1 MRVNVQVDLDDGY
14 CAELAKII
22 GCHEHELEANLAP
35 FASAAVHEY
44 VSMFLGQKVFSR
56 GSDIHE
62 YRLFLLITRA
72 LGNHIP
78 DEASVCRLFQTT
90 TSESRA
96 LIRAVMSKYQ
106 YLLREAVDSTM
117 RRIIDTANQE
127 EVEGNWE
134 VIINNQ
140 NMVDEL
146 NRLLASIDGSLQ
158 PIGKR
163 RGSVATFEISPTSY
177 GRLKKRLTEH
187 G

>member
-1 MRVNVQVDLDDGY
+1 MHVNVLVDLDEGN
-14 CAELAKII
+14 CAELAKIL
-22 GCHEHELEANLAP
+22 GCNEEELEAKLAP
-35 FASAAVHEY
+35 FATAAVHEY

-62 YRLFLLITRA
+62 YRLFLLITKA

-117 RRIIDTANQE
+117 QGVIDAAKQE
-127 EVEGNWE
+127 EADGNWE

-177 GRLKKRLTEH
+177 ERLKQRLTQH